1 MEINLT
7 EQGTFEI
14 LWDKMDIF
22 VSLLA
27 LGFSIALVV
36 VVITAGVRLGWR
48 LWPWV
53 LAVGALAWWLV

>member
-22 VSLLA
+22 ISLLA

>member
-14 LWDKMDIF
+14 LWDKMDI
-22 VSLLA
+22 VISLLA

>member
-53 LAVGALAWWLV
+53 LAVGALAWWLA

>member
-14 LWDKMDIF
+14 LWDKMDI
-22 VSLLA
+22 VISLLA

-53 LAVGALAWWLV
+53 LAVGAIAWWLV

>member
-14 LWDKMDIF
+14 LWDKMDILI
-22 VSLLA
+22 SLLA

-36 VVITAGVRLGWR
+36 VVVAAGVRLGWR

>member
-1 MEINLT
+1 MEIQLT

-14 LWDKMDIF
+14 LWDKMDI
-22 VSLLA
+22 VISLLA

>member
-22 VSLLA
+22 ISLLA

-53 LAVGALAWWLV
+53 LAVGALAWWLA

>member
-14 LWDKMDIF
+14 LWNKMDILI
-22 VSLLA
+22 SLLA

>member
-22 VSLLA
+22 ISLLA

-36 VVITAGVRLGWR
+36 VVIVAGVRLGWR

>member
-22 VSLLA
+22 ISLLA

-36 VVITAGVRLGWR
+36 VVVTAGVRLGWR

>member
-14 LWDKMDIF
+14 LWNKMDILI
-22 VSLLA
+22 SLLA

-53 LAVGALAWWLV
+53 LAVGAIAWWLV